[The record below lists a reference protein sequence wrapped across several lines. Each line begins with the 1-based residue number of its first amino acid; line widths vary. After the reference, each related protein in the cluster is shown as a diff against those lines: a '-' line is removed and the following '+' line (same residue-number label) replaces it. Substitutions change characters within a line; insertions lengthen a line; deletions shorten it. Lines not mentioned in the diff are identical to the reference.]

1 MGPQM
6 NTRPNL
12 ERIDN
17 DTPDMRDE
25 LLNRLKAV
33 VPEAFSDGMLDL
45 KGLQSLLG
53 DKVEDGPER
62 FTFTWAGKRGAMAML
77 QAPSSATLTP
87 DPDSSINFDDA
98 QHVFIEGENLEVLK
112 VLYRSYFGRVT
123 LIYIDPPYNTG
134 NDFIYPDN
142 FADPLDYYLKLT
154 GQRTEDGDDTTS
166 NIEAAGRLHS
176 GWLSM
181 MYPRLSLARQFLADE
196 GVIMMSINDKEQPN
210 LRRLADEVFGEENF
224 VAQLVWEKGRKN
236 DAKLFSVG
244 HEYIIIYAKSLAAL
258 KDAGTVWREEKPGAR
273 EIWHKYLELRA
284 EHGEDDAAISAA
296 LQKWFSDLPKGDP
309 SKKWSRYK
317 RVDKYGP
324 WRDRDISWPGGD
336 GPSYDVIHPKTGKP
350 CKVPDRGW
358 IYSDPKDMQKFIDL
372 GLVVFRDDHTE
383 PPFRKAHIRPIAEEL
398 VSEDEAED
406 EIDAEGDAEQEELAT
421 QVRGTYFYK
430 QSQVAVRAL
439 RELMQVPVAGKAKG
453 YAKVFDNP
461 KDSVELARLF
471 KYVCSG
477 TEKPLVMDFFG
488 GSGSSAEAVLSLTA
502 DTNPDM
508 RFITVQLPEPCDSKD
523 KTGKAALAAGFATI
537 ADVARARISKVIE
550 NIGADDLG
558 LRVFKLTRTS
568 MKRWSGVEAKD
579 PDAYMK
585 QLEAFTDSLVPGW
598 QAKDVIWEVALREG
612 YSLTAKVEKLDVAA
626 SHTFWR
632 VTDDERSF
640 TICLDEALTR
650 DAIAPLELTK
660 NDMFVCRD
668 SALDDTL
675 AANLALQ
682 CRLKVI

>member
-1 MGPQM
+1 MSEP
-6 NTRPNL
+6 PK
-12 ERIDN
+12 IDAV
-17 DTPDMRDE
+17 DGQTPDFREE
-25 LLNRLKAV
+25 LLRRIKSS
-33 VPEAFSDGMLDL
+33 VPEAFNEGRLDIDAL
-45 KGLQSLLG
+45 NELLG
-53 DKVEDGPER
+53 DAVDTGPEK
-62 FTFTWAGKRGAMAML
+62 FTFTWAGKRDAMAML
-77 QAPSSATLTP
+77 QAPSSATLAP
-87 DPDSSINFDDA
+87 DPDNSINFDDA

-112 VLYRSYFGRVT
+112 VLYRSYFGRVK

-142 FADPLDYYLKLT
+142 FADPLDHYLKLT
-154 GQRTEDGDDTTS
+154 GQRTEDGHDTTS
-166 NIEAAGRLHS
+166 KTETVGRLHS

-210 LRRLADEVFGEENF
+210 LRRLADEVFGEDNF
-224 VAQLVWEKGRKN
+224 IAQLVWEKGRKN

-244 HEYIIIYAKSLAAL
+244 HEYIIVYAKSVAAL
-258 KDAGTVWREEKPGAR
+258 KEAGMIWREEKPGAR
-273 EIWHKYLELRA
+273 EIWDKYLELRA
-284 EHGEDDAAISAA
+284 EYGEDDNTISIA
-296 LQKWFSDLPKGDP
+296 LQKWFSDLPKGHP

-336 GPSYDVIHPKTGKP
+336 GPNYDVIHPNTGKP

-358 IYSDPKDMQKFIDL
+358 IYSDPDEMKRYIDL

-383 PPFRKAHIRPIAEEL
+383 PPFRKAHIRPAVEEL
-398 VSEDEAED
+398 DIEEDVED
-406 EIDAEGDAEQEELAT
+406 DDEAEQEELAT

-439 RELMQVPVAGKAKG
+439 RELMQIPAAGKKKG

-471 KYVCSG
+471 KYVCNG

-502 DTNPDM
+502 DTSPDM
-508 RFITVQLPEPCDSKD
+508 RFITVQLPEPCDPKD

-537 ADVARARISKVIE
+537 ADVARARITKVIE
-550 NIGADDLG
+550 NMGGDGLG
-558 LRVFKLTRTS
+558 LRVFKLTETS
-568 MKRWSGVEAKD
+568 LKRWTGVDAKD
-579 PDAYMK
+579 PDTYAA
-585 QLEAFTDSLVPGW
+585 QLEAFADSLAPGW
-598 QAKDVIWEVALREG
+598 EPQDVIWEVALREG
-612 YSLTAKVEKLDVAA
+612 YSLTAKVEELDIDTGP
-626 SHTFWR
+626 SFWR
-632 VTDDERSF
+632 VSDEDRSF
-640 TICLDEALTR
+640 IICLANALTL
-650 DAIAPLELTK
+650 DALAPLGLTK
-660 NDMFVCRD
+660 DDMFVCRD
-668 SALDDTL
+668 TALDDTL